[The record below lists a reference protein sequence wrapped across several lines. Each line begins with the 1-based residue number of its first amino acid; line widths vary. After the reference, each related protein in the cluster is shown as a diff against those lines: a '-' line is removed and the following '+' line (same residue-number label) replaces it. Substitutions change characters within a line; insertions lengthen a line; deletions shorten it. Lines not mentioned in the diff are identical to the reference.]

1 MLAAYCGIVTARFF
15 GGGPFSFR
23 PLQTSDAVKVCLTN
37 ESSFSPAQSAHGL
50 YIRGLTLKIH
60 QIALAGALLIP
71 FAVSNANAETYGA
84 LRAGF
89 NDADASIGGGSIS
102 FDQGSTYEGAIGY
115 DAGHLRFE
123 AGVSRDNAELGIVGI
138 DATMTNFSAT
148 ALADF
153 NGPFGLT
160 YFAGAGLDYSK
171 AEANLGF
178 FTAEGEGDGW
188 HYDLGVS
195 KNISDRMT
203 LEVRRRAYDGSVDF
217 GFGTDI
223 DVENT
228 AWTAGVRV
236 SL

>member
-1 MLAAYCGIVTARFF
+1 LNLF
-15 GGGPFSFR
+15 
-23 PLQTSDAVKVCLTN
+23 QT
-37 ESSFSPAQSAHGL
+37 
-50 YIRGLTLKIH
+50 
-60 QIALAGALLIP
+60 ALAGALLLPSIV
-71 FAVSNANAETYGA
+71 VSNASAESYGA

-89 NDADASIGGGSIS
+89 NDANASVFGGSVS
-102 FDQGSTYEGAIGY
+102 FDQGSSYEGAVGF
-115 DAGHLRFE
+115 DLGHLRIE
-123 AGVSRDNAELGIVGI
+123 ASASRDNAELGLVGI
-138 DATMTNFSAT
+138 DATLTNYSAT

-160 YFAGAGLDYSK
+160 YFAGAGLDYTQ

-178 FTAEGEGDGW
+178 VSLEGEGDGW

-195 KNISDRMT
+195 KDISDRFT
-203 LEVRRRAYDGSVDF
+203 IEVRRRAYEGQVDF
-217 GFGTDI
+217 GFGSDI